1 MSPLEVAGDE
11 PGQQAEP
18 APLYLA
24 SFEKLPGTIRL
35 RGGEEREVEFSGE
48 VLLAESGQG
57 QEAVVE
63 QIRRVSLW
71 IDSLDEAGGLI
82 SFAGPAN
89 AIRLEPGQR
98 GQIEPFDVQFYY
110 PLLPTEP
117 ECEESDA
124 SYVQLEKLRGQLSY
138 EIGAAEDTKQEVRIT
153 IEQQELIQ
161 AVVGAVEGFTFDHPL
176 IFERL
181 QPGEY
186 TPPDHNSLVSC
197 AGSAPAG
204 ALHERRKL
212 KLRFVNLSLV
222 ASSPSLEPLVQDLL
236 VKACQVWWAKGGILL
251 EPEAAIASAA
261 PAGFGCAAGFCV
273 SLAQESMLQG
283 TSAVKNAAEV
293 YLVDGLDP
301 TRGGGVTKNCGTSGA
316 YVILEIGQAQNNRYL
331 LAHELGHVLGLRHPA
346 EAAPAASDPCQSY
359 RAGSFC
365 SVMVADSTNSSRN
378 TDLNIGVTVE
388 PLNPLPSGPI
398 FTSLAQLGDWAFDG
412 EQGFFHILR
421 DFPYDDGAEDS
432 TPLAPFFTN
441 WWACS
446 DVWNS
451 DKLPFITVWPDFLY
465 QGGPLGLGLP
475 MFAAD
480 HSPIH
485 SEPSVAGP
493 NYFYVRL
500 HTCQPLNDPAI
511 DEVRVHLLLAVPG
524 SGGAL
529 IPAPAAPGFSNPLV
543 FSRNLGT
550 LPAPSRPQVK
560 HMQWTVPT
568 GLPPDCCVFA
578 VADSQFEDLP
588 GGIAPAAIAAL
599 RTIVAAPGSFSF
611 FDLFS
616 RLVSSNNVVQRNLHI
631 HGIAPTPGAPFWA
644 TLPWLLF
651 ANPFPE
657 PAAARLVIDTRS
669 VRDLGL
675 LSLILEVNDA
685 PWNDVPLGEVVAFD
699 LREALSPREDMTLRL
714 QAEVAPDLP
723 LGARIPI
730 DLQFFLAG
738 EQISGFQHVIQV
750 VTAEEA
756 AAQALDLLCCA
767 LRDVGAAGQSER
779 AMALAQRV
787 SRSRAWQLRMARLD
801 TARLQS
807 SLRLLATELAVLVQ
821 QLEPGNNRRS
831 PLSLV
836 ARRLRE
842 LSGYLLSS
850 RQAGDLPSYL
860 EGLRDLADRIQEP
873 ASRIVRRQQGWDR
886 PK

>member
-1 MSPLEVAGDE
+1 MSLDDIPGDE
-11 PGQQAEP
+11 PKQQAEP
-18 APLYLA
+18 VPLYLA
-24 SFEKLPGTIRL
+24 TFEKRPGTIRL
-35 RGGEEREVEFSGE
+35 QTGEVREVEFSGE

-57 QEAVVE
+57 QEAVIE

-89 AIRLEPGQR
+89 DIKIEPGQR
-98 GQIEPFDVQFYY
+98 GQVEPFDVQFYY
-110 PLLPTEP
+110 PLLPSEP

-124 SYVQLEKLRGQLSY
+124 SYVPLEKLRGTLSY
-138 EIGAAEDTKQEVRIT
+138 EILAAEDTKQEIRIT

-161 AVVGAVEGFTFDHPL
+161 AVVGAVEGFTFDDAL

-186 TPPDHNSLVSC
+186 VPPDHNSLVVC
-197 AGSAPAG
+197 AGTAPAG
-204 ALHERRKL
+204 ALHERRRL

-222 ASSPSLEPLVQDLL
+222 ASSPSLEPLLQDLL

-251 EPEAAIASAA
+251 EPEGAIAAAA

-273 SLAQESMLQG
+273 SLLQEAMLQG
-283 TSAVKNAAEV
+283 VAAVNDAAEV
-293 YLVDGLDP
+293 YLVDSLDP
-301 TRGGGVTKNCGTSGA
+301 SRGGGVTKNCGTSGA
-316 YVILEIGQAQNNRYL
+316 YVILEIGKAQNNRYL
-331 LAHELGHVLGLRHPA
+331 LAHELGHVLGLRHPG
-346 EAAPAASDPCQSY
+346 ESAPAASNPCQSY

-398 FTSLAQLGDWAFDG
+398 FTSLAQLGNWAFDG

-432 TPLAPFFTN
+432 APLAPFFTN

-451 DKLPFITVWPDFLY
+451 DKLPLITIWPDFLY
-465 QGGPLGLGLP
+465 QGGPLGTP

-485 SEPSVAGP
+485 NEPSVAGP

-500 HTCQPLNDPAI
+500 HACQPLSDPAI

-529 IPAPAAPGFSNPLV
+529 IPAPAAAGFSNPLV
-543 FSRNLGT
+543 FSRGAGT
-550 LPAPSRPQVK
+550 LPEPSRPQVK

-578 VADSQFEDLP
+578 VADSQFENLP
-588 GGIAPAAIAAL
+588 GGVVPAAIAAL
-599 RTIVAAPGSFSF
+599 RAITLTPGSFSF

-616 RLVSSNNVVQRNLHI
+616 RLKSSNNVVQRNLHI
-631 HGIAPTPGAPFWA
+631 HGIAPAPGAPFMA
-644 TLPWLLF
+644 ALPWLLF
-651 ANPFPE
+651 ANPFDQ
-657 PAAARLVIDTRS
+657 PAAARLLIDTRAA
-669 VRDLGL
+669 RELGL
-675 LSLILEVNDA
+675 LSLVLEVNDA
-685 PWNDVPLGEVVAFD
+685 PWSDVPLGDIVAFD
-699 LREALSPREDMTLRL
+699 LREALSPEEDMTLRL
-714 QAEVAPDLP
+714 QAEVAADLP
-723 LGARIPI
+723 LGAKIPI
-730 DLQFFLAG
+730 DLQFVLAG

-756 AAQALDLLCCA
+756 AAQALDMLCCA
-767 LRDVGAAGQSER
+767 LRDVAEAGQSER
-779 AMALAQRV
+779 ATMLAQRV
-787 SRSRAWQLRMARLD
+787 SRLRSSQQRMARL
-801 TARLQS
+801 AAPRLQS
-807 SLRLLATELAVLVQ
+807 SLRRLAPELATLAQ
-821 QLEPGNNRRS
+821 QLEPSNKRRS
-831 PLSLV
+831 QLSPL
-836 ARRLRE
+836 ARPLRE
-842 LSGYLLSS
+842 LSGYLLTSNQVAD
-850 RQAGDLPSYL
+850 RPTYL
-860 EGLRDLADRIQEP
+860 DGLRDLADRIQEP
-873 ASRIVRRQQGWDR
+873 ASRIIRHQQGWDR
-886 PK
+886 PR